1 MPDVVF
7 KKVDYTL
14 KKLVEDIDIGEI
26 GLPDIQRPF
35 VWSSSKVRD
44 LFDSMYRGYPIG
56 YFLFWENGFPGEHKV
71 IGTGQK
77 QKAPRLLIVD
87 GQQRLASL
95 YTVTKAVPIVSKD
108 FRHARIRIAFNPIEE
123 RFEVTNPVIESDV
136 KWISDISEIWK
147 PEMSSY
153 TFINKFFHRLGAN
166 REIADEKRT
175 KIANSIT
182 RLEKLLDYPLT
193 ALEIS
198 SSVDEDRVAE
208 IFVRI
213 NSKGTPLNQAD
224 FILTLMSV
232 FWDDG
237 RKQLEEFCR
246 QAKKPPV
253 DNRPSPYNH
262 YLTPSPDQLLRPSVA
277 LGFRR
282 ARLEHVYS
290 LLRGK
295 DLQTRQ
301 FSVEQREKQFDTLRE
316 AQDCV
321 LNIQNWHDFF
331 KVLKRAGYQSGKL
344 ISSEMTIAYTYAMWL
359 IGKMDYCVDPYYL
372 REVMARWF
380 FMVALKGR
388 YTGSPE
394 SRMEQDL
401 ALLRAIDTA
410 EGFVKVL
417 DQQINAIF
425 TRDYWE
431 VTLPNELETAAARST
446 GQFAFYAALC
456 LLDANVLYSKMKV
469 SELLDPTIKSK
480 KKALERH
487 HLFPRRYLQKIG
499 TSVKHLINQTANYA
513 LVEWSDNIA
522 ISDKAPKDYVPQIE
536 AKFTGEELQKMY
548 TLHALPERWY
558 EMEYTTFLNERRKL
572 MADIIRRGFMKLK
585 ENI

>member
-153 TFINKFFHRLGAN
+153 TFINKFLNRLGAN
-166 REIADEKRT
+166 REIADEERT

-237 RKQLEEFCR
+237 RKQLEEF
-246 QAKKPPV
+246 AV
-253 DNRPSPYNH
+253 
-262 YLTPSPDQLLRPSVA
+262 
-277 LGFRR
+277 
-282 ARLEHVYS
+282 RL
-290 LLRGK
+290 K
-295 DLQTRQ
+295 T
-301 FSVEQREKQFDTLRE
+301 
-316 AQDCV
+316 
-321 LNIQNWHDFF
+321 
-331 KVLKRAGYQSGKL
+331 
-344 ISSEMTIAYTYAMWL
+344 
-359 IGKMDYCVDPYYL
+359 
-372 REVMARWF
+372 
-380 FMVALKGR
+380 
-388 YTGSPE
+388 
-394 SRMEQDL
+394 
-401 ALLRAIDTA
+401 
-410 EGFVKVL
+410 
-417 DQQINAIF
+417 
-425 TRDYWE
+425 
-431 VTLPNELETAAARST
+431 
-446 GQFAFYAALC
+446 
-456 LLDANVLYSKMKV
+456 
-469 SELLDPTIKSK
+469 
-480 KKALERH
+480 
-487 HLFPRRYLQKIG
+487 
-499 TSVKHLINQTANYA
+499 TS
-513 LVEWSDNIA
+513 
-522 ISDKAPKDYVPQIE
+522 
-536 AKFTGEELQKMY
+536 
-548 TLHALPERWY
+548 
-558 EMEYTTFLNERRKL
+558 
-572 MADIIRRGFMKLK
+572 
-585 ENI
+585 

>member
-123 RFEVTNPVIESDV
+123 RFEVTNPVIEKDV
-136 KWISDISEIWK
+136 EWISDISEIWK

-153 TFINKFFHRLGAN
+153 TFINKFLNRLGAN
-166 REIADEKRT
+166 REIADEERT

-253 DNRPSPYNH
+253 DNHPSPYNH

-344 ISSEMTIAYTYAMWL
+344 ISSEMAIVYTYAMWL

-572 MADIIRRGFMKLK
+572 MADIIRRGFMKLN